1 MQGSSTP
8 YVEVAKQV
16 GVSDTTLHARIRH
29 LLNSGIINKFTISI
43 NNNRLGFSHVAF
55 DGVNIEPGYAQEV
68 VNNISDID
76 EILEMH
82 EIMGR
87 FDLLLKLRTRNLDQM
102 RDILVNSIRKC
113 PRIVEVKFMAMLKTT
128 KEEQNVYPTFLEGG
142 ERP

>member
-16 GVSDTTLHARIRH
+16 GVSNTTLHARIRH

-55 DGVNIEPGYAQEV
+55 VGVNTEPGYAQEV
-68 VNNISDID
+68 VNNLSDID

-82 EIMGR
+82 EIMGG
-87 FDLLLKLRTRNLDQM
+87 FDLLLKLRARNLEQM
-102 RDILVNSIRKC
+102 RDILVNSIRTC
-113 PRIVEVKFMAMLKTT
+113 PRVVEVKFMAMPKTT
-128 KEEQNVYPTFLEGG
+128 KEEQTVYPTFLEGG